1 MIVTLNSEKLT
12 RLNSNQLGIENTPRA
27 IKAGENHQPEELSNT
42 RNGFAHDDN
51 EGKDFDDEKQC
62 KTLSEMRYQ

>member
-12 RLNSNQLGIENTPRA
+12 RLNSNQLWIENTSGA